1 MQDCETFA
9 TEQKTGLEFVLEAT
23 LMEKFPHGQL
33 ALEFGPS
40 NM

>member
-9 TEQKTGLEFVLEAT
+9 TEQKTGLEFVLETT